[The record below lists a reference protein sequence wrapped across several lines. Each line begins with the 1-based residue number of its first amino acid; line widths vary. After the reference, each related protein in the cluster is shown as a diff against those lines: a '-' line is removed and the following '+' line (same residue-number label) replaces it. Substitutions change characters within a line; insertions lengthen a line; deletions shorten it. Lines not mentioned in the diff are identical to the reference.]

1 MNKIIFYLLLTMSL
15 ITNAQDVEMADTFRE
30 DGKIYVVV
38 GVVLLVLAGLI
49 VYMIKVENRIKK
61 LEKNKGI

>member
-1 MNKIIFYLLLTMSL
+1 MNKIIFCLLLTMSL